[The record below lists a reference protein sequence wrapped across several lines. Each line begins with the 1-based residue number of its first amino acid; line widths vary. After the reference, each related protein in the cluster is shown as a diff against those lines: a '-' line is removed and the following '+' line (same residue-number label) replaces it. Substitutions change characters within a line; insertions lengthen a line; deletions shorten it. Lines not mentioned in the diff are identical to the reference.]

1 MKKQKNPAKQE
12 LIIELKKLAITEK
25 VKFWKRI
32 ASELERPTR
41 NMRVVNISK
50 LDKVT
55 KEGEL
60 IIVPGKVLSAGE
72 LSHKLDV
79 AAFSFSETAKEKISK
94 NGKVMALP
102 ELMKKN
108 PKAKGIRIIG

>member
-41 NMRVVNISK
+41 NMRIVNVSK

-55 KEGEL
+55 KDGES

-79 AAFSFSETAKEKISK
+79 AAFAFSETAKQKISK
-94 NGKVMALP
+94 NGKAISLV

-108 PKAKGIRIIG
+108 PKAKGVRIIG

>member
-1 MKKQKNPAKQE
+1 MNRVKNPMQE
-12 LIIELKKLAITEK
+12 KLISELKKLAITEK

-32 ASELERPTR
+32 ASELEKPTR
-41 NMRVVNISK
+41 NRRIVNLSK

-55 KEGEL
+55 KDGEL
-60 IIVPGKVLSAGE
+60 IIIPGKVLSSGE
-72 LSHKLDV
+72 LTHKLTV
-79 AAFSFSETAKEKISK
+79 SAYSFSQNAKSKISQ
-94 NGKVMALP
+94 NGEVLSIE

>member
-12 LIIELKKLAITEK
+12 LIVELKKLAITEK
-25 VKFWKRI
+25 VKLWKRI

-60 IIVPGKVLSAGE
+60 IIVPGKVLSSGE